1 MPALSDNIH
10 VSVSLIVTAAIG
22 VTAGWLLSA
31 VRRRRTDR
39 AVAEELA
46 VAGAGAERAVI
57 RATVVEAFA
66 DPRRTLEERASSVVA
81 ALRQRT
87 PATRA
92 AVVASWMVTAE
103 GVPAEVIDRARRDIA
118 RGRTLEDAARVLIAD
133 CPERVTLRLEK
144 DGAILGVL
152 AVGSSSDELWHS
164 QALEEA
170 AAGLAGELG
179 AQLARSMA
187 RTVPWSPS
195 DLDVA

>member
-1 MPALSDNIH
+1 M
-10 VSVSLIVTAAIG
+10 SVSLIVTAAVG
-22 VTAGWLLSA
+22 VAAGWILHT
-31 VRRRRTDR
+31 VQRRRNDR
-39 AVAEELA
+39 AVAEKLA
-46 VAGAGAERAVI
+46 VVGAGAERAAI

-103 GVPAEVIDRARRDIA
+103 GVPAEVVAKARRNIA
-118 RGRTLEDAARVLIAD
+118 QGRTLEDAARVLIAD
-133 CPERVTLRLEK
+133 CPERITLRLEK

-152 AVGSSSDELWHS
+152 AVGSHSDELWHS

-187 RTVPWSPS
+187 RTVPWSPA
-195 DLDVA
+195 DLDLN